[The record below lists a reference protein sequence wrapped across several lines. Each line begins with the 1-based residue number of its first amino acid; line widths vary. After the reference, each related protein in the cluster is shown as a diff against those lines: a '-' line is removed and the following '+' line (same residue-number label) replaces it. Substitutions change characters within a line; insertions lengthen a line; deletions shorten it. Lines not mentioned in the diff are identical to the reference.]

1 MSVVKVDYL
10 EHNFEDDLQFDN
22 LFDRNDCRAFEW
34 LNEYQ
39 VLSCHSK
46 YIHIYIYIYIYIY
59 ICYYWMIMI
68 VAIFWVKN
76 IIYTMYHLKS

>member
-34 LNEYQ
+34 LNKYQ
-39 VLSCHSK
+39 ILSYHSK
-46 YIHIYIYIYIYIY
+46 YIYIY